1 MIGIW
6 IVIQSMILC
15 FFCVR
20 VLEAVR
26 AYLLAEMKQEGTHKK
41 IILQKDALQTKEE
54 KMQEI
59 MLENIENY
67 GTKRAQKDVE

>member
-1 MIGIW
+1 MIGIV
-6 IVIQSMILC
+6 IMIQSIVLC
-15 FFCVR
+15 FFYVR
-20 VLEAVR
+20 VLEALR
-26 AYLLAEMKQEGTHKK
+26 SYLLAEMKQEGTHKK
-41 IILQKDALQTKEE
+41 IILQKEPLQTKEE